1 MKSVKNLV
9 YVVLLAFILCV
20 SANAEGGGGDLG
32 TPGFASPSP
41 TPYRLVAT
49 TDPDTVS
56 IDCVPSAGST
66 ETSDYLLYEALAALL
81 SVY

>member
-9 YVVLLAFILCV
+9 YAVLLAFIIGI
-20 SANAEGGGGDLG
+20 SANADGGDQG

-41 TPYRLVAT
+41 TPYRVMVTT
-49 TDPDTVS
+49 TDQTTVLN
-56 IDCVPSAGST
+56 DCVPSSGST
-66 ETSDYLLYEALAALL
+66 ETSDYLFYEALAALL

>member
-9 YVVLLAFILCV
+9 YVVLLAFILGIG
-20 SANAEGGGGDLG
+20 ANANGGDLG

-41 TPYRLVAT
+41 TPYRATVT
-49 TDPDTVS
+49 TDQDTLFT
-56 IDCVPSAGST
+56 DCVPSTGST
-66 ETSDYLLYEALAALL
+66 ETSDYLFYEALAALL